1 MRRRVPAALAVTLL
15 ALGATAA
22 DARDSKPPQI
32 THLHAAGGVTCPQH
46 VTGCT
51 SRPAVITFTLS
62 EKATV
67 FMEFER
73 ASTTPG
79 VGPELFRARQHAFK
93 GRNTVR
99 AFLTESGHYQLAI
112 IAADAARNAS
122 RPGRTH
128 FTQHRF

>member
-1 MRRRVPAALAVTLL
+1 M
-15 ALGATAA
+15 
-22 DARDSKPPQI
+22 
-32 THLHAAGGVTCPQH
+32 GGVTCSPL
-46 VTGCT
+46 VPDCV

-67 FMEFER
+67 FLEFER
-73 ASTTPG
+73 ASTDPR
-79 VGPELFRARQHAFK
+79 VGPELFTARQHAFR

-99 AFLTESGHYQLAI
+99 AFLTESGHYKLAMV
-112 IAADAARNAS
+112 ATDGARNAS